1 VRTNIVLDDE
11 LVKRAQRLT
20 GIKTKRELI
29 NIALR
34 TFVQLQEQA
43 EILPL
48 RGQLNWEGDLDSMR
62 ESRFHDL
69 S

>member
-1 VRTNIVLDDE
+1 MRTNIVLDDE

-29 NIALR
+29 HKALL
-34 TFVQLQEQA
+34 TLVQLQEQA

-48 RGQLNWEGDLDSMR
+48 RGQLKWEGDLDSMR
-62 ESRFHDL
+62 ENRFHDP

>member
-43 EILPL
+43 EILSL
-48 RGQLNWEGDLDSMR
+48 RGQLKWEGDLDSMR

>member
-29 NIALR
+29 HEALR
-34 TFVQLQEQA
+34 TLVQLQEQA

-48 RGQLNWEGDLDSMR
+48 RGQLKWEGDLDSMR
-62 ESRFHDL
+62 GNRIHDL

>member
-29 NIALR
+29 NKALR
-34 TFVQLQEQA
+34 TLVQLQEQA

-48 RGQLNWEGDLDSMR
+48 RGQLKWEGDLDSMR